1 MWTLVVWLFLYC
13 SLNNVQASRH
23 QAHKNGTIFKVK
35 VIEKYCIFLTKMKMM
50 MTMMAAELRRIN
62 WKVFCPTWRIADWD
76 FWENK
81 QSKAWDEPKSHLAVM
96 KVLYWSAKTQI
107 LGPFPCLERHSTGF
121 LLVWDTSLPCLGIS
135 SVWPI
140 HTLWRLNIS
149 LSSCSL
155 QEEEYRDL
163 VSISQSME
171 EQYGQYFDSVIPFE
185 EVFVFSRYWNFY
197 FLLVSSRPTAGA
209 DFEEMPNKFANMLST
224 CFQSPVL
231 G

>member
-1 MWTLVVWLFLYC
+1 MWTLVSMTFFVLFTEQC
-13 SLNNVQASRH
+13 SGIPSSSAQKWHYLQGKSNWKILH
-23 QAHKNGTIFKVK
+23 LPHKDENDADDDDSWV
-35 VIEKYCIFLTKMKMM
+35 
-50 MTMMAAELRRIN
+50 RRIN

-121 LLVWDTSLPCLGIS
+121 LLVWDTPLPCMGIS

-140 HTLWRLNIS
+140 HTLWRLHIS
-149 LSSCSL
+149 LSSCSFL

-185 EVFVFSRYWNFY
+185 EVFVFSWYWNFL
-197 FLLVSSRPTAGA
+197 FHLNLFKP
-209 DFEEMPNKFANMLST
+209 
-224 CFQSPVL
+224 
-231 G
+231 